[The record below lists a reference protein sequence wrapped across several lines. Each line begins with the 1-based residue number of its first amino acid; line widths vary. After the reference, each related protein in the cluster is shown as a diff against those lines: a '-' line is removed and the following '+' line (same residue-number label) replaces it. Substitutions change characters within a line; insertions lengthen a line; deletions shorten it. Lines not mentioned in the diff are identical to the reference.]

1 MLSFGGKRFKILPV
15 KCFLLLLGSL
25 LVFLCGCASEP
36 KGWNPN
42 SSVPPDN
49 KPFAVADVYL
59 LPLDDFEYDFAN
71 KLAKQLSQDL
81 NIHVKAALNLGTAGL
96 KPYPGTQQYPA
107 EEIIAM
113 AKKVIP
119 NFQDVVPTS
128 SFVVLTRKDINAGDR
143 SLRFNF
149 ASGDP
154 RSRVVVVSTA
164 RLALDL
170 KNTNIGREVFWLRTY
185 KMTKRE
191 IGIVHFG
198 YPRST
203 DVKDLMYSP
212 IMSLEDV
219 DRMGTEFAAAKK

>member
-1 MLSFGGKRFKILPV
+1 MPWAIQ
-15 KCFLLLLGSL
+15 CFLFGEN
-25 LVFLCGCASEP
+25 AS
-36 KGWNPN
+36 
-42 SSVPPDN
+42 
-49 KPFAVADVYL
+49 
-59 LPLDDFEYDFAN
+59 
-71 KLAKQLSQDL
+71 
-81 NIHVKAALNLGTAGL
+81 
-96 KPYPGTQQYPA
+96 
-107 EEIIAM
+107 
-113 AKKVIP
+113 
-119 NFQDVVPTS
+119 
-128 SFVVLTRKDINAGDR
+128 
-143 SLRFNF
+143 
-149 ASGDP
+149 
-154 RSRVVVVSTA
+154 